1 MIEASGTGI
10 RACVVFLSA
19 LLATGAA
26 LAQQDTLHLTLA
38 EAEKIA
44 LQSNPALSAAE
55 FTAGAAAQVPNEVRA
70 GLEPNF
76 FGSFT
81 GVGADSG
88 SRLAAGGLNNPV
100 VYNRIG
106 SGLSLSQL
114 ITDFGRTSN
123 LISEAKFSA
132 AAQDQVTQTVH
143 AGILLD
149 TDRAYFA
156 VLRAHSLLTV
166 ALQTVSARQLV
177 ADQVAQLAASK
188 LKSQLDVSFA
198 NVNLADAKL
207 QLLDAQNGL
216 QASEAQLAT
225 AMGIPGQVGFVLAEE
240 PTPDAPPDRINPL
253 IDHAI
258 RQRPEL
264 ANLRFQS
271 TAAERFFQAE
281 KALAYPSVGVIATAG
296 FVPAGQAAIPGRYG
310 AFGANVTV
318 PIFNGG
324 LFKARRTEAEL
335 RAQAATKRIQDQENR
350 IVRDVRIAY
359 LNALNAYDRMSLT
372 AQLLDQAKLGQDLAQ
387 SRYDLGLGSIIE
399 LSQAQLNFTSAQIAN
414 AGAKY
419 DYQTQHS
426 LLQYEIGDL
435 R

>member
-1 MIEASGTGI
+1 MSKSLVLVIS
-10 RACVVFLSA
+10 FLSVSSA
-19 LLATGAA
+19 V
-26 LAQQDTLHLTLA
+26 AQQETMHLTLP

-44 LQSNPALSAAE
+44 IRNNPALSVAQL
-55 FTAGAAAQVPNEVRA
+55 TAGAAAQVPRELHA
-70 GLEPNF
+70 GLDPNL

-106 SGLSLSQL
+106 SGLSLTQL
-114 ITDFGRTSN
+114 ITDFGRTPN
-123 LISEAKFSA
+123 LIAEAKFHA
-132 AAQDQVTQTVH
+132 AAQDQVTETVR
-143 AGILLD
+143 AVILLD

-156 VLRAHSLLTV
+156 VLRAHSVLTV
-166 ALQTVSARQLV
+166 AQQTVSARQLV
-177 ADQVAQLAASK
+177 ADQVSQLAASK

-198 NVNLADAKL
+198 NVNLADARL
-207 QLLDAQNGL
+207 QLLDAQNAL

-225 AMGIPGQVGFVLAEE
+225 AMGLPAQAGFVLAEE
-240 PTPDAPPDRINPL
+240 PMPQAPPDLINPL
-253 IDHAI
+253 LQEAI
-258 RQRPEL
+258 QKRPEL
-264 ANLRFQS
+264 ARLRFET
-271 TAAERFFQAE
+271 TAAERFLQAE
-281 KALAYPSVGVIATAG
+281 KELSYPSVGVIATAG
-296 FVPAGQAAIPGRYG
+296 FVPVGQAVIPGRYG
-310 AFGANVTV
+310 ALGANVTI
-318 PIFNGG
+318 PILNGG

-335 RAQAATKRIQDQENR
+335 RAQAAKKRIQDQENR

-359 LNALNAYDRMSLT
+359 LNALNAYDRMALT
-372 AQLLDQAKLGQDLAQ
+372 AQLLDQAKLGLDLAQ
-387 SRYDLGLGSIIE
+387 SRYDLGLSSIIE
-399 LSQAQLNFTSAQIAN
+399 LSQAQLNYTSAQIVN

>member
-1 MIEASGTGI
+1 MRKSLAL
-10 RACVVFLSA
+10 VVLLMA
-19 LLATGAA
+19 GLAT
-26 LAQQDTLHLTLA
+26 AQETLHLTLR
-38 EAEKIA
+38 EAEKMA
-44 LQSNPALSAAE
+44 LQNNPALSAAQ
-55 FTAGAAAQVPNEVRA
+55 FTAGAADQVPVEIRA
-70 GLEPNF
+70 GLQPTM

-106 SGLSLSQL
+106 SGLSLNQL

-123 LISEAKFSA
+123 LIASAKFHA

-143 AGILLD
+143 ADILLE
-149 TDRAYFA
+149 TDHAYFA

-166 ALQTVSARQLV
+166 AQQTVSARQLV

-225 AMGIPGQVGFVLAEE
+225 AMGLPGQGGFVLAEE
-240 PTPDAPPDRINPL
+240 PMPEAPPDLINPL
-253 IDHAI
+253 LQGAI
-258 RQRPEL
+258 QKRPEL

-271 TAAERFFQAE
+271 TAAERFVQAE
-281 KALAYPSVGVIATAG
+281 KALSYPSVAVIATAG
-296 FVPAGQAAIPGRYG
+296 FVPAGQAVIPGRYG
-310 AFGANVTV
+310 ALGANVTV

-335 RAQAATKRIQDQENR
+335 RAQAANKNVQDQENR
-350 IVRDVRIAY
+350 IIRDVRIAY

-372 AQLLDQAKLGQDLAQ
+372 VQLLDQAKLGLDLAQ

-399 LSQAQLNFTSAQIAN
+399 LSQAQLNYTSAQIVN

-419 DYQTQHS
+419 DYQSQHS